1 MNKFFY
7 LRLAVNNIR
16 KNGQTYIPY
25 VLTCIGTIMMFYN
38 MCFLAVVK
46 DIGYISDSQSLRI
59 ILRFG
64 ATVIG
69 IFSVIFLFYTN
80 SFLIKRRKKE
90 FGLFNIL
97 GMEKKHIAKLMFFE
111 TLFIGFISLAAGILA
126 GILLSKLMIL
136 LLFKIIAFKVTFG
149 FEIPISAIVATVALF
164 CGIFLLNLIYNICQ
178 VHLSKPI
185 ELLKGGNVGEK
196 EPKTKWIMASIG
208 AICLGIGYYIALTT
222 ESPLTALNIFFV
234 AVILVMIGTYCLFTA
249 GSIAV
254 LKMLRKNKK
263 YYYKLQHF
271 ISVSGMIYRMKQ
283 NAVGLANICILSTM
297 VLVMVS
303 GTLSLYLGTE
313 DALKKYYPGQ
323 IVLQAEFD
331 GETEDRFNKEVFIKK
346 VEEII
351 SSDEGKITDLDEYTY
366 LAFSVGKGN
375 GFFDTEID
383 RSFNAEFIQ
392 LCFITEADYMKLT
405 GREVKLKDNEILL
418 YDSAK
423 ENRDNILIKA
433 GDYSFD
439 FTVAGHL
446 DSFPPVGD
454 LAIYITDISY
464 VVVKDEQVLS
474 ALYKG
479 QKSAYNDR
487 ASDVKWVA
495 EIDTDL
501 KEDVQIACAREIKG
515 LFSEGG
521 IRGYR
526 SFQVNTRAE
535 GSTAIYAINGG
546 FLFLGIFLGLLFIM
560 ATVLIIY
567 YKQISESYEDKGRF
581 EIMQKVGLPKKEI
594 KRSIHAQI
602 LIVFFAPLVVA
613 AIHVAFDFKLMI
625 KLLSLFALKN
635 IRLTMICTAGT
646 LLGFAVM
653 YGIVYALTARTY
665 YKIVSAE

>member
-97 GMEKKHIAKLMFFE
+97 GMEKKHIARLMFFE

-283 NAVGLANICILSTM
+283 NAVGLANICILSTAVII
-297 VLVMVS
+297 VLSTTISLYVGVEEVLRTRYPKDIAVNVDNIS
-303 GTLSLYLGTE
+303 DKLADKLDAAIEDQIAKAGTVKKEAISYRYMSLAAIQNGTSFTAAGPDNYSYNKLTIVYFIPLAEYNKMENKFLSLSN
-313 DALKKYYPGQ
+313 
-323 IVLQAEFD
+323 
-331 GETEDRFNKEVFIKK
+331 GE
-346 VEEII
+346 
-351 SSDEGKITDLDEYTY
+351 
-366 LAFSVGKGN
+366 A
-375 GFFDTEID
+375 
-383 RSFNAEFIQ
+383 
-392 LCFITEADYMKLT
+392 
-405 GREVKLKDNEILL
+405 LL
-418 YDSAK
+418 YVLKGDVYGDTVNFKDFKLSIKERLASFKVVELTPTLLYNCYYIVVDDINTIKQVMNSLEVNAMDELSYYYGFDVDGDS
-423 ENRDNILIKA
+423 N
-433 GDYSFD
+433 
-439 FTVAGHL
+439 
-446 DSFPPVGD
+446 
-454 LAIYITDISY
+454 
-464 VVVKDEQVLS
+464 
-474 ALYKG
+474 
-479 QKSAYNDR
+479 
-487 ASDVKWVA
+487 
-495 EIDTDL
+495 
-501 KEDVQIACAREIKG
+501 VQINLVKSLRNAIKNIGVNGYVDGPEIERESFYSLYGG
-515 LFSEGG
+515 LF
-521 IRGYR
+521 
-526 SFQVNTRAE
+526 
-535 GSTAIYAINGG
+535 
-546 FLFLGIFLGLLFIM
+546 FLGLFLGLLFIM

-567 YKQISESYEDKGRF
+567 YKQIVEGYNDKERF
-581 EIMQKVGLPKKEI
+581 EIMQKVGMSHSEI
-594 KRSIHAQI
+594 KRSIHSQV
-602 LIVFFAPLVVA
+602 LTVFFLPLVA
-613 AIHVAFDFKLMI
+613 AVIHIAFAFKVI
-625 KLLSLFALKN
+625 TKLLLVFYLTNIPLFAL
-635 IRLTMICTAGT
+635 CTAIT
-646 LLGFAVM
+646 ILVFAIF
-653 YGIVYALTARTY
+653 YIIVYLMTARVY
-665 YKIVSAE
+665 YRIVS